1 MARLDLA
8 FAFHTDQE
16 EANMKEG
23 RMTLILQCIA
33 REKVPD
39 SVDLWPAIEARL
51 QTPRARPR
59 WGQLVPSTRLGWAS
73 LVVALFLAL
82 GAVAYAASPAVA
94 RLFQHEPGLEYV
106 AQADL
111 VQELALSQS
120 VDGVTVALERA
131 YADANRIIVGFMVQ
145 DADDQRRY
153 RPRHL
158 KLTDAAGTVFRG
170 TFGYGVTGQS
180 DLFGVSLSPGE
191 GAYVYN
197 FDASAVIGTPE
208 NLELRLVVELEES
221 ALPPDAV
228 RPSAAPTGP
237 PAESPQPGVAG
248 HVVGYLRSSPDEP
261 PQPIVTGLQSTPVGV
276 VVGPFAF
283 DFSLPLIP
291 GRTVDVQQTAEAAGV
306 AITLEKVV
314 VTPSEMQAT
323 LCLVPPDASRE
334 WLLIADGGE
343 DRYGGTTSALGERG
357 AECHRLIY
365 WGALTGRFGKG
376 TLKVTELV
384 GFDPTGQGG
393 QTRLAGPW
401 VFHFRLP

>member
-1 MARLDLA
+1 MAGLA
-8 FAFHTDQE
+8 FAFCMDQE
-16 EANMKEG
+16 QANMKEG
-23 RMTLILQCIA
+23 RITQILQRIA

-39 SVDLWPAIEARL
+39 SMNLWPAIEGRL
-51 QTPRARPR
+51 QPRPR
-59 WGQLVPSTRLGWAS
+59 FGWMWLVPNTRLGWAS

-94 RLFQHEPGLEYV
+94 RLFQHESGLEYV

-120 VDGVTVALERA
+120 ADGVTVALERA

-145 DADDQRRY
+145 DADDQGRY

-158 KLTDAAGTVFRG
+158 TLTDAAGTVFRG
-170 TFGYGVTGQS
+170 TFGYGVTDQS

-197 FDASAVIGTPE
+197 FDASAVMGTPE

-228 RPSAAPTGP
+228 RPSAAPTGS

-248 HVVGYLRSSPDEP
+248 HIVGYLRNSPDEP
-261 PQPIVTGLQSTPVGV
+261 QQPIVVELQPLPAGAI
-276 VVGPFAF
+276 VGPFTF
-283 DFSLPLIP
+283 DFSVPFIAS
-291 GRTVDVQQTAEAAGV
+291 RTIEVQQTVEAADV

-314 VTPSEMQAT
+314 IAPSETQAT
-323 LCLVPPDASRE
+323 LCLVPPDRSKE
-334 WLLIADGGE
+334 WLLISEAGG
-343 DRYGGTTSALGERG
+343 DRYGGTASALGERSV
-357 AECHRLIY
+357 ECHRLIY
-365 WGALTGRFGKG
+365 SGAPTGRFGRG

-384 GFDPTGQGG
+384 GFDPIGQGE
-393 QTRLAGPW
+393 QTRLTGPW
-401 VFHFRLP
+401 VFDFRLP